1 MNIDWRVCRA
11 LSLLD
16 ADKEAH
22 NDGRDADGAMA
33 PAAITGL
40 SMENPLATASSSD
53 SDETQLAS
61 GHVLTDLTR
70 TAQSSNNVAGVP
82 SIQGAG
88 GIPQPTI
95 GMKKAKQLVATQA
108 ASAKNR
114 RGQGPNAAAAAVQNR
129 KLL

>member
-1 MNIDWRVCRA
+1 M

-16 ADKEAH
+16 ADNEAH
-22 NDGRDADGAMA
+22 IDERNADGAMA

-40 SMENPLATASSSD
+40 SMEVLLATASSSD

-70 TAQSSNNVAGVP
+70 TAQSSNNAAGVP
-82 SIQGAG
+82 SIQGAD
-88 GIPQPTI
+88 GIPRPTI
-95 GMKKAKQLVATQA
+95 GKKKAKQLAASQA

-114 RGQGPNAAAAAVQNR
+114 RG
-129 KLL
+129 